1 MVSTKRVA
9 LLAVVLIA
17 VLGALA
23 LFSLT
28 VGMRAITLSGVLHA
42 LRSAGIRSRRTSSSG
57 RCACHASWRRSSA
70 A

>member
-42 LRSAGIRSRRTSSSG
+42 LRSAGSQEPSD